1 MSVAVLACVV
11 ASLAVAAPWARP
23 PGRGTGPRPRGR
35 GPHPSASGEPRARAG
50 RGRSAVVGIDS
61 ALLLDVVDAAL
72 AAGAPI
78 PRALQ
83 AVGELLGGA
92 TGGAL
97 VRAGGALVLG
107 ASWSAAW
114 AGSPPAAR
122 DLADGLEP
130 AWTSGVA
137 PGPAL
142 RARAARVR
150 AERRS
155 RTRAAAATL
164 GVHLVLPLGLCFL
177 PAFVLLGLV
186 PLVLSLATGLLG

>member
-1 MSVAVLACVV
+1 MSAFALVCLVGAAV
-11 ASLAVAAPWARP
+11 ASVPRRSVLGRLRRRAPQV
-23 PGRGTGPRPRGR
+23 TGM
-35 GPHPSASGEPRARAG
+35 RAR
-50 RGRSAVVGIDS
+50 RSATPREPAELDA

-72 AAGAPI
+72 GAGAPI

-83 AVGELLGGA
+83 AVGALLGGA
-92 TGGAL
+92 SGAAL

-107 ASWSAAW
+107 APWSAAW
-114 AGSPPAAR
+114 AGAPPMLD
-122 DLADGLEP
+122 DLADGLEQ
-130 AWTSGVA
+130 AWSSGAA

-142 RARAARVR
+142 RARAAQVR
-150 AERRS
+150 SERRG

-186 PLVLSLATGLLG
+186 PLVLSLASGLVLG

>member
-1 MSVAVLACVV
+1 VSEVAVVCVVAAVLASAPWVGSGRSGIGPTPRRTP
-11 ASLAVAAPWARP
+11 AAAPHRH
-23 PGRGTGPRPRGR
+23 GR
-35 GPHPSASGEPRARAG
+35 A
-50 RGRSAVVGIDS
+50 AVVIDR

-72 AAGAPI
+72 SAGAPI

-83 AVGELLGGA
+83 CVGELAGGPVGA
-92 TGGAL
+92 AL

-107 ASWSAAW
+107 ASWPAAW
-114 AGSPPAAR
+114 SGSPPAVQ

-130 AWTSGVA
+130 AWSSGVA

-142 RARAARVR
+142 RARAARIR

>member
-1 MSVAVLACVV
+1 MSEVALVCVV
-11 ASLAVAAPWARP
+11 AAVLSSAPWVGSGRP
-23 PGRGTGPRPRGR
+23 GAG
-35 GPHPSASGEPRARAG
+35 RARRLPPAVDPAPHG
-50 RGRSAVVGIDS
+50 RAAVGIDE

-72 AAGAPI
+72 SAGAPI

-83 AVGELLGGA
+83 AVGELMGGPV
-92 TGGAL
+92 GAVL

-114 AGSPPAAR
+114 SGSPAAVR

-142 RARAARVR
+142 RARAARIR

-186 PLVLSLATGLLG
+186 PLVFSLAAGLLG